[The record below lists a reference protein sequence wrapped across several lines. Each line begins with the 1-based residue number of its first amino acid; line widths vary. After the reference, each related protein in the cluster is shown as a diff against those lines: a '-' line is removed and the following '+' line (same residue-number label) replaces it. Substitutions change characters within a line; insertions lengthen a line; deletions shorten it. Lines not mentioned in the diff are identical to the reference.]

1 MKVKL
6 LSTLKYLFFLG
17 IGIAILYAVFKD
29 KDLEK
34 MLADLQNAEYK
45 WLVFSMVFGY
55 AAYLF
60 RGLRWLLLL
69 ETMNYKTTA
78 NHATQAIAAG
88 YFANLIF
95 PRAGEVVRCTSLYKV
110 TGIPVNK
117 LFGTILLERT
127 IDMVLLLTCICLSF
141 LLKFKA
147 LTAFFGKVISSG
159 LSGELS
165 TGKTIFLASLVF
177 IPLGIYFFRAQLQQ
191 SKLYQKI
198 VSLGLGVK
206 EGFQTAF
213 HMKQKGLFAVYTIL
227 IWIMYLLMTYICFFS
242 IPETMHLTLADGLYI
257 TVIGGLG
264 MIVPVQGGL
273 GPYHAAVTLG
283 IVSIGLTDKSPE
295 EAEAIGATLAILIH
309 SAQTIMILITGIIA
323 AIVLSFAKRKAS
335 HNESMEHPT
344 V

>member
-1 MKVKL
+1 MKAKL

-34 MLADLQNAEYK
+34 MLADIQNAEYK
-45 WLVFSMVFGY
+45 WLVFSIVFGY

-147 LTAFFGKVISSG
+147 LTAFFGSVFSNAPAAEISAVK
-159 LSGELS
+159 LV
-165 TGKTIFLASLVF
+165 FLASIIAV
-177 IPLGIYFFRAQLQQ
+177 PVAIYLFREQLQK
-191 SKLYQKI
+191 SSLYQKI
-198 VSLGLGVK
+198 ISLARGVK

-213 HMKQKGLFAVYTIL
+213 HMKQKGLFAVYTLL

-242 IPETMHLTLADGLYI
+242 IPETAHLTLADGLYI

-283 IVSIGLTDKSPE
+283 VVSIGLTE
-295 EAEAIGATLAILIH
+295 TTGATLAILIH